1 MFNLRP
7 LNKKGQM
14 TDLFAFG
21 AIIMVFALASIF
33 GLLLLNTYEAEFATN
48 PTLNTTVG
56 QNAIDKGQVVFHGFD
71 AAVLVILVALFS
83 FVAISAFF
91 IQSHP
96 AFFVISLIIFIIAVG
111 VAGIFEHVYS
121 QIEIA
126 EGIEDTADEFP
137 IISWLFSNWPVIIAV
152 IGALV
157 MIVLHGKPRRG
168 EGI

>member
-1 MFNLRP
+1 MN
-7 LNKKGQM
+7 NKGQM

-21 AIIMVFALASIF
+21 AIIMVFALAAIF
-33 GLLLLNTYEAEFATN
+33 GLILLNEFESGFTTN

-56 QNAIDKGQVVFHGFD
+56 QNAIDKGHIVFAGFD
-71 AAVLVILVALFS
+71 IASLIILTALFI
-83 FVAISAFF
+83 FVIISAFF